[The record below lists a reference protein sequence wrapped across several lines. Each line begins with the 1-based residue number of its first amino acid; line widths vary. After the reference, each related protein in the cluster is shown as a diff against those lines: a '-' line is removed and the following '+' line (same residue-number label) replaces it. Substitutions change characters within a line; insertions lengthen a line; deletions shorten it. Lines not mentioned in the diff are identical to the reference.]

1 MPQLLPPRAR
11 EILEQG
17 SKEVILVVGDV
28 MLDSFVSG
36 SVSRI
41 SPEAPVP
48 VLRYESESLMPGGAA
63 NVARN
68 LTALGAPTSLF
79 SLIGKDQEGRQLKQL
94 LEKEKVNC
102 KGLKPAPKRATGT
115 KTRIVA
121 QQQQIVRVD
130 REVISDLTAKEQ
142 SILEKTL
149 KPELDNTTAIIIGDY
164 GKGMITDS
172 FLSFLKKECQK
183 RGIWLSLDPKPIHQ
197 VDLSG
202 FSLITPNRKEAFQLA
217 ELEDTTRHH
226 NPLEDKNL
234 RLTANRLLRR
244 LRPAL
249 LMITLGDQGMLL
261 CQKGKSPV
269 HIPTVAQEVFDVSG
283 AGDTVI
289 ASFTLAIA
297 AGASPHEAAL
307 FSNYAGGIVVGKQ
320 GTATVSKKELLA
332 SLENSL

>member
-1 MPQLLPPRAR
+1 MSQLPSTRAR

-17 SKEVILVVGDV
+17 SKEFILVVGDV

-79 SLIGKDQEGRQLKQL
+79 SLIGKDQEGRQLKKL
-94 LEKEKVNC
+94 LEREKVNC

-130 REVISDLTAKEQ
+130 REVISDLTQSEQ

-149 KPELDNTTAIIIGDY
+149 KPALDSATAIIIGDY

-172 FLSFLKKECQK
+172 FLSFLKTECQE
-183 RGIWLSLDPKPIHQ
+183 RGIWLSLDPNRFIKWTSQDSRSLPPIEKRPFN
-197 VDLSG
+197 SPMWK
-202 FSLITPNRKEAFQLA
+202 TP
-217 ELEDTTRHH
+217 
-226 NPLEDKNL
+226 
-234 RLTANRLLRR
+234 
-244 LRPAL
+244 
-249 LMITLGDQGMLL
+249 
-261 CQKGKSPV
+261 
-269 HIPTVAQEVFDVSG
+269 
-283 AGDTVI
+283 
-289 ASFTLAIA
+289 LAITTH
-297 AGASPHEAAL
+297 SRTRI
-307 FSNYAGGIVVGKQ
+307 FV
-320 GTATVSKKELLA
+320 
-332 SLENSL
+332 